1 MARLHRTK
9 AVNVLTFEEKTRF
22 AHFFTLLVEIDLRLP
37 KSTKAKTRQGKTRK
51 TKQMP
56 MKPYSAKDTK
66 GKQEPC
72 YIKCPAMC
80 CSSRTAQRDLF
91 LLSFIRILKG
101 DQINSMGYAND
112 RYHCFIAYT

>member
-37 KSTKAKTRQGKTRK
+37 KSAKIKTRK
-51 TKQMP
+51 RATQKIKH
-56 MKPYSAKDTK
+56 KPI
-66 GKQEPC
+66 KQEPC

-91 LLSFIRILKG
+91 LESFTRIFSCRIIQFTLGYCNARYYSFI
-101 DQINSMGYAND
+101 ANTG
-112 RYHCFIAYT
+112 HVLHQ